1 MNERETLVLSVGG
14 MSCVRCS
21 AAVENALRRLDGVH
35 DVTVN
40 FASGRAEVTCDKGA
54 VSRKKLVK
62 AIKDAGYTVIEDKET
77 YEKRE
82 TRRQLALFL
91 FSAILSLPFAVMM
104 VLMFAAP
111 NAHLTHILHN
121 GWLQLA
127 LATPVQFVAGWHFY
141 KAAFAS
147 LKNRSPGMDLLVA
160 MGTTAAWGYS
170 TYAVFTGGEHFY
182 FEGAAMVITL
192 ILLGRMLETRAREKT
207 SAAIEKLLQLRPET
221 ATVWK
226 DGAWVTA
233 DANSVQPGDRLLV
246 KSGEHMPTDGTV
258 AAGSSFADES
268 MLTGES
274 MPVEKQVGD
283 TVTGGTVN
291 GAGTLEIVATAVGEE
306 TVLSGII
313 RLVEAAQS
321 SKAPVQKLADKI
333 AGVFVPTVAVVALV
347 TLAGWLFFGT
357 PVATAIEHGV
367 AVLVIACPCSL
378 GLATPTALMVGMGKG
393 AGMGILLK
401 NAEALENACHL
412 TTVLLDKTGTIT
424 EGRPAVTDIQ
434 LLCDMDETRLLQL
447 AASVESYSEHPL
459 GAAVT
464 DSYNGDPVEVT
475 GFETA
480 TGFGVSGVADGVTVK
495 IGKAD
500 YAAKDAFA
508 DTVAWADARRNEGK
522 TVLFVSTDGKAA
534 AMLAVA
540 DPIRAESAAAIREL
554 KALGVKT
561 VMLTGDK
568 LETAKAIAVQAGV
581 DEVVAEVL
589 PDQKAAEVR
598 RVRAQGGVVGMAGDG
613 VNDAPALAEATV
625 GFAMGSGS
633 DIAMESGDVVLV
645 GGGIAALPRAIRLSK
660 ATMRKIKQNLFWAF
674 FYNTVGIPLAAF
686 GFLSPVI
693 AGAAMAFS
701 SVSVVTNSLLLRRV
715 KI

>member
-1 MNERETLVLSVGG
+1 MNERETFILAVGG

-21 AAVENALRRLDGVH
+21 AAVENALRRVDGVV
-35 DVTVN
+35 DVTVSFTN
-40 FASGRAEVTCDKGA
+40 GRAEVTCKTGA
-54 VSRKKLVK
+54 VSRKKLEKAVK
-62 AIKDAGYTVIEDKET
+62 AAGYAIIEDKET
-77 YEKRE
+77 FKRRE
-82 TRRQLALFL
+82 GRRALMLFL
-91 FSAILSLPFAVMM
+91 FAAILSLPFAVMM

-121 GWLQLA
+121 GWLQFA
-127 LATPVQFVAGWHFY
+127 LATPVQFVAGWQFY

-170 TYAVFTGGEHFY
+170 TYAVFAGGEHFY

-192 ILLGRMLETRAREKT
+192 ILLGRMLESRAREKT

-226 DGAWVTA
+226 DGAWVTV
-233 DANSVQPGDRLLV
+233 DANSVRPGDRLLV
-246 KSGEHMPTDGTV
+246 KPGEHMPTDGTV

-274 MPVEKQVGD
+274 MPVAKAVGD

-291 GAGTLEIVATAVGEE
+291 GAGSLEMIATAVGEE

-313 RLVEAAQS
+313 RLVEAAQG

-333 AGVFVPTVAVVALV
+333 AAIFVPTVLAVALL
-347 TLAGWLFFGT
+347 TFGGWLLFGAQIS
-357 PVATAIEHGV
+357 VAIEHAV

-424 EGRPAVTDIQ
+424 EGRPAVTDVQ
-434 LLCDMDETRLLQL
+434 MLCDMEEPRLLQL

-459 GAAVT
+459 GRAVA
-464 DSYNGDPVEVT
+464 DSFDGDVVGVT
-475 GFETA
+475 GFETV
-480 TGFGVSGVADGVTVK
+480 TGFGVSGIVDGISVK

-508 DTVAWADARRNEGK
+508 DADDWANARRGEGK
-522 TVLFVSTDGKAA
+522 TVLFVSVDGKAA
-534 AMLAVA
+534 ASLAVA
-540 DPIRAESAAAIREL
+540 DPIRTESAQTIKEL
-554 KALGVKT
+554 KTLGIKT

-568 LETAKAIAVQAGV
+568 PETAKAIALLAGV
-581 DEVVAEVL
+581 DDVVAEVL

-598 RVRAQGGVVGMAGDG
+598 RVREQGETVGMAGDG
-613 VNDAPALAEATV
+613 VNDAPALAEASV

-701 SVSVVTNSLLLRRV
+701 SVSVVTNSLLLRRA

>member
-1 MNERETLVLSVGG
+1 MNERETFILAVGG

-21 AAVENALRRLDGVH
+21 AAVENALRRVDGVV
-35 DVTVN
+35 DVTVSFTN
-40 FASGRAEVTCDKGA
+40 GRAEVTCKTGA

-62 AIKDAGYTVIEDKET
+62 AVKAAGYAIIEDKET
-77 YEKRE
+77 FKRRE
-82 TRRQLALFL
+82 GRRALMLFL
-91 FSAILSLPFAVMM
+91 FAAILSLPFAVMM

-121 GWLQLA
+121 GWLQFA
-127 LATPVQFVAGWHFY
+127 LATPVQFVAGWQFY

-170 TYAVFTGGEHFY
+170 TYAVFAGGEHFY

-192 ILLGRMLETRAREKT
+192 ILLGRMLESRAREKT

-221 ATVWK
+221 ATVMQ
-226 DGAWVTA
+226 DGAWVTV

-246 KSGEHMPTDGTV
+246 KPGEHMPTDGTV

-274 MPVEKQVGD
+274 MPVAKAVGD

-291 GAGTLEIVATAVGEE
+291 GAGSLEMIATAVGEE

-313 RLVEAAQS
+313 RLVEAAQG

-333 AGVFVPTVAVVALV
+333 AAIFVPTVLAVALL
-347 TLAGWLFFGT
+347 TFGGWLLFGAQIS
-357 PVATAIEHGV
+357 VAIEHAV

-424 EGRPAVTDIQ
+424 EGRPAVTDVQ
-434 LLCDMDETRLLQL
+434 MLCDMEEPRLLQL

-459 GAAVT
+459 GKAVA
-464 DSYNGDPVEVT
+464 DSFDGDVVGVT
-475 GFETA
+475 GFETVI
-480 TGFGVSGVADGVTVK
+480 GFGVSGIVDGISVK

-508 DTVAWADARRNEGK
+508 DADDWANARRGEGK
-522 TVLFVSTDGKAA
+522 TVLFVSVDGKAA
-534 AMLAVA
+534 ASLAVA
-540 DPIRAESAAAIREL
+540 DPIRTESAQTIKEL
-554 KALGVKT
+554 KTLGIKT

-568 LETAKAIAVQAGV
+568 PETAKAIALLAGV
-581 DEVVAEVL
+581 DDVVAEVL

-598 RVRAQGGVVGMAGDG
+598 RVREQGETVGMAGDG
-613 VNDAPALAEATV
+613 VNDAPALAEASV

-701 SVSVVTNSLLLRRV
+701 SVSVVTNSLLLRRK

>member
-1 MNERETLVLSVGG
+1 MNERETLILMVGG

-21 AAVENALRRLDGVH
+21 AAVENALRRVDGVE
-35 DVTVN
+35 DVTVSFTN
-40 FASGRAEVTCDKGA
+40 GRAEVTCKKGA
-54 VSRKKLVK
+54 VSRKKLEKAVK
-62 AIKDAGYTVIEDKET
+62 AAGYAVIEDKET
-77 YEKRE
+77 FKRRE
-82 TRRQLALFL
+82 GRRALILFL
-91 FSAILSLPFAVMM
+91 FAAILSLPFALMM
-104 VLMFAAP
+104 VLMLVAP
-111 NAHLTHILHN
+111 NAPLTHVLHN
-121 GWLQLA
+121 GWLQFA
-127 LATPVQFVAGWHFY
+127 LATPVQFVAGWQFY

-170 TYAVFTGGEHFY
+170 TYAVFAGGEHFY

-192 ILLGRMLETRAREKT
+192 ILLGRMLESRAREKT
-207 SAAIEKLLQLRPET
+207 SAAIEKLLQLRPT
-221 ATVWK
+221 VATVLK
-226 DGAWVTA
+226 DGAWVTM
-233 DANSVQPGDRLLV
+233 DVSGVQPGDRLLV
-246 KSGEHMPTDGTV
+246 KPGEHMPTDGTV
-258 AAGSSFADES
+258 AAGNSFADES

-274 MPVEKQVGD
+274 MPIAKAVGD

-291 GAGTLEIVATAVGEE
+291 GAGTLEIVACAVGEE

-313 RLVEAAQS
+313 RLVQAAQS

-333 AGVFVPTVAVVALV
+333 AAYFVPTVLVVAIV
-347 TLAGWLFFGT
+347 TFSGWLFFNARLA
-357 PVATAIEHGV
+357 VAIEHAV

-424 EGRPAVTDIQ
+424 EGKPAVTDVHM
-434 LLCDMDETRLLQL
+434 LCDMDKDRLLQL

-459 GAAVT
+459 GKAVT
-464 DSYNGDPVEVT
+464 DSFDGDLLSVT
-475 GFETA
+475 EFETA
-480 TGFGVSGVADGVTVK
+480 TGLGVSGVAGGLTMK

-500 YAAKDAFA
+500 YAAKDAFLLV
-508 DTVAWADARRNEGK
+508 DDWANARRDEGK
-522 TVLFVSTDGKAA
+522 TVLFVSVDGKAA
-534 AMLAVA
+534 AALAVA
-540 DPIRAESAAAIREL
+540 DPIRAESARAIGDL
-554 KALGVKT
+554 HALGVKT

-581 DEVVAEVL
+581 DDVVAEVL

-598 RVRAQGGVVGMAGDG
+598 RVRTEGLVVGMAGDG

-625 GFAMGSGS
+625 GFAMGGGS

-645 GGGIAALPRAIRLSK
+645 GGGIAALPRAIKLSK

-701 SVSVVTNSLLLRRV
+701 SVSVVTNSLLLRRA